1 MIFIRKEKK
10 MEKVRIGIIGCG
22 GISKCHIDGVKILAE
37 NGCKE
42 IEITALCDE
51 RIENAEEK
59 KEMILEF
66 QKNEPVIF
74 TDYEEIISKKICD
87 GFVLC
92 LPHFLHHTIGLE
104 LLKNNY
110 HIMIE
115 KPLALTLKAGKK
127 LVNEAKKR
135 NLVLSVAENV
145 RRYLS
150 PRSIKWVI
158 ENKKYLGDIRFAL
171 VNLVMNG
178 PFDYTKYA
186 LKWRG
191 IKVLSGGGMIMDSGH
206 HFADMLL
213 YLFGEVEDVYCEIK
227 RFDSRII
234 EEVPFLKKGR
244 ADVEDTWSAI
254 IKFKSGIFINWV
266 YSRSAPGFN
275 LNFGMYSGENGAIKD
290 KGFVFHPFQNGG
302 DIILN
307 NEKVIKSEEIEKEFL
322 NSLTEEEKEELF
334 PYNCYDGFGLEW
346 IDFARGIKGERK
358 VEIDGEDGLKIM
370 ALCESCYESDYLKS
384 SVKYGDVYSGKI
396 KNYQKE
402 INDFWKI
409 K

>member
-1 MIFIRKEKK
+1 

-22 GISKCHIDGVKILAE
+22 GISKCHIDGVKILVE

-51 RIENAEEK
+51 KRENAEEK
-59 KEMILEF
+59 KNMILKF
-66 QKNEPVIF
+66 QKNEPLIF
-74 TDYEEIISKKICD
+74 TDYQNAISKNICD

-92 LPHFLHHTIGLE
+92 LPHFLHHTVGLE

-135 NLVLSVAENV
+135 NLVLSVAENI
-145 RRYLS
+145 RRYLF
-150 PRSIKWVI
+150 PRSIKWII
-158 ENKKYLGDIRFAL
+158 ESKKYVGEIRFAL
-171 VNLVMNG
+171 VNLVMNS
-178 PFDYTKYA
+178 PFDYTNYA
-186 LKWRG
+186 FKWRG

-213 YLFGEVEDVYCEIK
+213 YLFGEVDEIFCEIK
-227 RFDSRII
+227 KYDERII
-234 EEVPFLKKGR
+234 EDLPVLEKHK
-244 ADVEDTWSAI
+244 ADVEDTWNAI
-254 IKFKSGIFINWV
+254 IKFKNGIFVNWV
-266 YSRSAPGFN
+266 YSRSAPGSN
-275 LNFGMYSGENGAIKD
+275 LNFGLYSGELGTIKD
-290 KGFVFHPFQNGG
+290 KSFVFHPFQNGG

-307 NEKVIKSEEIEKEFL
+307 DGKIIKSEEIEKEFL
-322 NSLTEEEKEELF
+322 ASLSEEEKEKFF

-346 IDFARGIKGERK
+346 IDFVKGIKGEKK
-358 VEIDGEDGLKIM
+358 VEIDGEEGLKIM
-370 ALCESCYESDYLKS
+370 AFCESCYESDYIKKP
-384 SVKYGDVYSGKI
+384 VKYDDVYNGKI

-402 INDFWKI
+402 IDNFWKI